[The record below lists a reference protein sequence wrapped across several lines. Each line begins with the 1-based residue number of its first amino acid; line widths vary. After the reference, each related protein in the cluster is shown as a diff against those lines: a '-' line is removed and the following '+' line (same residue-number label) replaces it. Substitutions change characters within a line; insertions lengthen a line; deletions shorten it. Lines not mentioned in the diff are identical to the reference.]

1 MKTIK
6 EYLESA
12 NESQRIDEFLL
23 TAVLATAIIGY
34 GFAPVW
40 KSGWKAMKSVWDNH
54 FSREARLK
62 KLEDKINRIEK
73 KERDKKRLKELK
85 EKEKEYKRIRRENF
99 KKKLKSLFGFS
110 KDQDQDQNQDNQDQN
125 KDQNKD
131 QDQNQDNQD
140 QNKDQ
145 NKDQDQNQDNQDQN
159 KDQNNTN
166 QENQDDQEDTD
177 FDDVYDWWR
186 GQENQKDQKDKD
198 KEDWKNTKDDRSDDE
213 KSKDVIVTTIN
224 ILDQNK
230 TDNIDEQ
237 KTLHHYKNI
246 LSSTVFDENGD
257 VIPLKDREKKLKD
270 VLPNGTDIDE
280 FKKSM
285 EKHKE
290 QLKDPKIMDSFE
302 KAISKVDTKSL
313 ENTEKDVKERSKN
326 VWEKKKK
333 GEKISDEED
342 KLIKDLTNTTK
353 DSDKVEKDKDS
364 DKVEKDK
371 DSDEVEKDEEGNIL
385 KKETVKDK
393 DGKEIHVVTHTGPRG
408 GKWYKNSEGNK
419 TYVQESLKMYIIRK
433 L

>member
-40 KSGWKAMKSVWDNH
+40 QSGWKAMKSVWDNH
-54 FSREARLK
+54 LSREARLK
-62 KLEDKINRIEK
+62 KLEDKINRIEQ

-99 KKKLKSLFGFS
+99 KKKLKSLFGIS
-110 KDQDQDQNQDNQDQN
+110 NDTQDQN
-125 KDQNKD
+125 KS
-131 QDQNQDNQD
+131 QDQNTQDQRNNQD
-140 QNKDQ
+140 K
-145 NKDQDQNQDNQDQN
+145 
-159 KDQNNTN
+159 
-166 QENQDDQEDTD
+166 QEDTD
-177 FDDVYDWWR
+177 FDDVYDWWQ

-237 KTLHHYKNI
+237 KKIDYYKNI

-302 KAISKVDTKSL
+302 KAVSKIDTKSL
-313 ENTEKDVKERSKN
+313 ENTEKDVKEMSKN

-333 GEKISDEED
+333 GEKISEDED
-342 KLIKDLTNTTK
+342 KMIKVFTNTTK
-353 DSDKVEKDKDS
+353 DSDKAEKDRDS
-364 DKVEKDK
+364 DK
-371 DSDEVEKDEEGNIL
+371 VEKDEEGNIL
-385 KKETVKDK
+385 KKETVKGK

>member
-40 KSGWKAMKSVWDNH
+40 KSGWDAMKNIWDKH
-54 FSREARLK
+54 LSREARLK
-62 KLEDKINRIEK
+62 KLEDKINHIEQ

-99 KKKLKSLFGFS
+99 KKKLKSLFGFT
-110 KDQDQDQNQDNQDQN
+110 KDKN

-131 QDQNQDNQD
+131 QN
-140 QNKDQ
+140 NK
-145 NKDQDQNQDNQDQN
+145 
-159 KDQNNTN
+159 

-177 FDDVYDWWR
+177 FDDVYDWWQ

-237 KTLHHYKNI
+237 KKIDYYKNI

-302 KAISKVDTKSL
+302 KAISKIDTKSL

-364 DKVEKDK
+364 DKVEKD
-371 DSDEVEKDEEGNIL
+371 EEGNIL

-393 DGKEIHVVTHTGPRG
+393 DGKKIKVITHTGPRG

-419 TYVQESLKMYIIRK
+419 TYVQESLKMYIIRN
-433 L
+433 LYYQEIIRSV

>member
-40 KSGWKAMKSVWDNH
+40 KSGWKTMKSVWDNH

-62 KLEDKINRIEK
+62 KLEDKIKRIEK

-110 KDQDQDQNQDNQDQN
+110 NDTQ
-125 KDQNKD
+125 DQNKD
-131 QDQNQDNQD
+131 QDQRNNQD
-140 QNKDQ
+140 K
-145 NKDQDQNQDNQDQN
+145 
-159 KDQNNTN
+159 
-166 QENQDDQEDTD
+166 QEDTD
-177 FDDVYDWWR
+177 FDDVYDWWQ
-186 GQENQKDQKDKD
+186 GQENQKDQKGKD

-237 KTLHHYKNI
+237 KKIDYYKNI

-257 VIPLKDREKKLKD
+257 VIPLKDRVKKLKD

-290 QLKDPKIMDSFE
+290 QLKNSKIMDSFE
-302 KAISKVDTKSL
+302 KAVSKIDTKSL

-371 DSDEVEKDEEGNIL
+371 DSDKVEKDEDGNIL

-419 TYVQESLKMYIIRK
+419 TYVQESLRTYIIRK